1 MSPNKS
7 YAPVASAGFGLRM
20 MRVADIPG
28 VAAIERAAFSESWP
42 QTAFEREL
50 SVNSAARYITLVKTL
65 EGSEAE
71 GEGEAVGFAG
81 LWLMLDEA
89 HVVSVA
95 VAPALQG
102 NGFGRLLLHGLI
114 GVARKHQMS
123 VATLECRE
131 SNVVARSLYRAYGFY
146 EVGRRKRYYADNHE
160 DAIIMTTEE
169 LESAPFLERF
179 SLLESALATRLPGTC
194 PYAVDA

>member
-1 MSPNKS
+1 
-7 YAPVASAGFGLRM
+7 M
-20 MRVADIPG
+20 MRMTDIPA
-28 VAAIERAAFSESWP
+28 VAAIERTAFSEHWP
-42 QTAFEREL
+42 QTSFEREL
-50 SVNSAARYITLVKTL
+50 AVNSAARYITLVQTRPERQH
-65 EGSEAE
+65 EGD
-71 GEGEAVGFAG
+71 GEAAGFAG

-114 GVARKHQMS
+114 DVARKHQMS

-131 SNVVARSLYRAYGFY
+131 SNEVARSLYRAYGFY
-146 EVGRRKRYYADNHE
+146 EVGRRKRYYADTRE

-169 LESAPFLERF
+169 LDSAPFLERYA
-179 SLLESALATRLPGTC
+179 LLESALATRLPGTC

>member
-1 MSPNKS
+1 MSINQCP
-7 YAPVASAGFGLRM
+7 APIAGARLVLRM
-20 MRVADIPG
+20 MRLTDIPA
-28 VAAIERAAFSESWP
+28 VAGIEGAAFSEQWP
-42 QTAFEREL
+42 HTAFEREI
-50 SVNSAARYITLVKTL
+50 SVNTAARYITLERVPPAAAP
-65 EGSEAE
+65 GN
-71 GEGEAVGFAG
+71 EGEAIGFAG

-102 NGFGRLLLHGLI
+102 HGLGRLLVHALVD
-114 GVARKHQMS
+114 VARRHQMS

-131 SNVVARSLYRAYGFY
+131 SNAVARSLYRAYGFY

-169 LESAPFLERF
+169 LGSPPYRERF
-179 SLLESALATRLPGTC
+179 ARLEATLAARLPGVH
-194 PYAVDA
+194 PYTIDA